1 MTQKDSKK
9 KTSKKT
15 AARTAAPDFEKSL
28 AELETLVERME
39 QGDQSL
45 EQSLKDFERG
55 VALTRQCQQALKT
68 AEQKVEQLLQQ
79 NGQEELVPFDP
90 DDQ

>member
-15 AARTAAPDFEKSL
+15 AAKTASPDFEKSL
-28 AELETLVERME
+28 AELESLVERME
-39 QGDQSL
+39 QGDQTL

-55 VALTRQCQQALKT
+55 VALTRSCQQALKT

-79 NGQEELVPFDP
+79 NGQEELVPFEP

>member
-1 MTQKDSKK
+1 MAA
-9 KTSKKT
+9 KT
-15 AARTAAPDFEKSL
+15 ASPDFEKSL

>member
-1 MTQKDSKK
+1 VSQKDSKK
-9 KTSKKT
+9 KTVKKAAAKT
-15 AARTAAPDFEKSL
+15 ASPDFEKSL

-39 QGDQSL
+39 QGDQTL

-55 VALTRQCQQALKT
+55 VALTRSCQQALKT

-79 NGQEELVPFDP
+79 NGQEALVPFEP